1 MILGEYFHWARATLD
16 YLAPE
21 MFYVENSNLTFGT
34 SKILKLSVINNH
46 NVNRD
51 TSEKRVF
58 IYWLDEKCIFD

>member
-1 MILGEYFHWARATLD
+1 
-16 YLAPE
+16 

-58 IYWLDEKCIFD
+58 IY